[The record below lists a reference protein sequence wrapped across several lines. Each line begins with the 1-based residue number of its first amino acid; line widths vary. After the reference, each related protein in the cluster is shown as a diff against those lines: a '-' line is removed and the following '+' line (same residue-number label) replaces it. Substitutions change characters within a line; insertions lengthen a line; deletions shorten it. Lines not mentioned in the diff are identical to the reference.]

1 MDKTVAVKWMTLFNQ
16 KVQEE
21 RDYLSELDGPIGD
34 GDHGANLA
42 RGMAAAV
49 EAINASDPQS
59 AADVLKTVSMAL
71 ISKVGGAS
79 GPLYGSA
86 FMGMMKA
93 EQEGQDLAG
102 VLEAGA
108 DMIEKRGHAQVG
120 EKTMVD
126 VWRPVL
132 EAVKRGQLTNEVIDQ
147 AVLSTKD
154 VVATKGR
161 ASYVGERSIG
171 HIDPGSYSSGL
182 LFKALLEAEEQ
193 DMTELGIVIVSH
205 SADIAKGLVSL
216 IREVAP
222 NIPLTATGGLEDGGL
237 GSSFDH
243 VQLAV
248 DSQPAKRLLAFYDLG
263 SARMNL
269 EMVEEF
275 SEKDI
280 LIQHVPLIEGA
291 YTASALL
298 QAGASEVEILSQ
310 VNELTIQK

>member
-1 MDKTVAVKWMTLFNQ
+1 MDKIVAVKWMQVFNQ
-16 KVQEE
+16 KVEAE
-21 RDYLSELDGPIGD
+21 KDHLSELDGPIGD

-49 EAINASDPQS
+49 EAINTSDPQS
-59 AADVLKTVSMAL
+59 TADVLKTVSMAL

-93 EQEGQDLAG
+93 EQAGQDLAG

-126 VWRPVL
+126 VWRPVI
-132 EAVKRGQLTNEVIDQ
+132 EAVKRDQLTNEVIDQ

-193 DMTELGIVIVSH
+193 DMSELGIVIVSH

-243 VQLAV
+243 VQVAV